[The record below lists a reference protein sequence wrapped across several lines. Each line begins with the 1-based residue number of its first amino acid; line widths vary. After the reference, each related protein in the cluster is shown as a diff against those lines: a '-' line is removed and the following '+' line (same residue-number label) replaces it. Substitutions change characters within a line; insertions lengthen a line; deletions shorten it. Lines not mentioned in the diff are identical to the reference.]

1 LWRDAL
7 LVAGKDLR
15 IEARS
20 RVGAQQ
26 VAPFAVVVLI
36 IFAFAFD
43 ADHTLMRSASAGL
56 FWVAVLFAG
65 VLTVQR
71 SFALEAPDGLRDGL
85 RLSGMDPAGIFLG
98 KAAAVAGQ
106 LLVLEVVLAGGI
118 AFLYSAS
125 LRGAGLLVLSAV
137 LATVGLS
144 AAGTVYGI
152 VAAGLGV
159 RETLLPLLLLPVV
172 APVLLAASKV
182 WSDTLSGAPGA
193 WGWLR
198 ILVIFAVVS
207 VAAAVGLRPL
217 LRGLQ
222 QRSEDP
228 NLNARGNSLIGKIVV
243 LDQPILGGRGRMKM
257 GDGSWTVTG
266 PDMVAGSKVRVA
278 AVDGTELRVEPAP

>member
-15 IEARS
+15 VEARS

-26 VAPFAVVVLI
+26 VAPFAVVVLV

-43 ADHTLMRSASAGL
+43 ADHTLMRTAAAGL
-56 FWVAVLFAG
+56 YWVAVLFAG

-71 SFALEAPDGLRDGL
+71 SFAIEAPDGLRDGL

-106 LLVLEVVLAGGI
+106 LLVLELLLAGGI
-118 AFLYSAS
+118 AFLYSAT

-137 LATVGLS
+137 LATVGLA

-182 WSDTLSGAPGA
+182 WSATLQGAPGA

-198 ILVIFAVVS
+198 ILVIFAVVYI
-207 VAAAVGLRPL
+207 AAGVLAFGAL
-217 LRGLQ
+217 LEE
-222 QRSEDP
+222 S
-228 NLNARGNSLIGKIVV
+228 
-243 LDQPILGGRGRMKM
+243 
-257 GDGSWTVTG
+257 
-266 PDMVAGSKVRVA
+266 
-278 AVDGTELRVEPAP
+278 